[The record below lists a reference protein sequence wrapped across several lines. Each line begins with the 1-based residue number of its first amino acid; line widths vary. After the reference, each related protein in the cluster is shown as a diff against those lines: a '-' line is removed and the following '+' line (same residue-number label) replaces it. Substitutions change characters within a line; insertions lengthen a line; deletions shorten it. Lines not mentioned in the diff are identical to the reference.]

1 MEELLKNKLNAV
13 IELKKYTEEIVE
25 LSLKTEYDK
34 VNTMIEQRQK
44 FIEDINTINEIIKK
58 CGISETVETIDIKK
72 EIRSTLKEIAD
83 MDNIIRKNISDEL
96 KNVKKYLNQPD
107 KSQSISIKA

>member
-1 MEELLKNKLNAV
+1 MKELLNNKLNAV
-13 IELKKYTEEIVE
+13 NELKKYTEEIVE

-34 VNTMIEQRQK
+34 VNTMIDQRQK
-44 FIEDINTINEIIKK
+44 IIENINSINEKIKT
-58 CGISETVETIDIKK
+58 CCIAETGEINAIKK

-96 KNVKKYLNQPD
+96 KYVKKHLNQSD
-107 KSQSISIKA
+107 ISQSISIKA